1 MTVSV
6 DPRPVTPDELRRAQ
20 FKNGMR
26 GYDTA
31 QVDEMLQRAAAIIEL
46 LIRDPQGATTSAQV
60 AIRELRAAD
69 ITDSFRGYNRNEVND
84 LCERAAATIET
95 LRPADPEGIAQS
107 LVRTDDDVAPDAD
120 AGAAAQAANR
130 TTPSR
135 DSDVR
140 PAFIGSAV
148 PPLRT
153 TSPRESVRVSLGAR
167 TYHVVIGAS
176 LEIEVVNAVRSHGA
190 QRVAIV
196 TQAAIREHA
205 LVYQQALLEV
215 GIDCLMLTIDDGEAA
230 KSLATVER
238 LCREMA
244 SWGLL
249 RGDAVLAVGG
259 GVVGDTAGFAASVY
273 YRGVA
278 IVQVPTT
285 LLAMVDASIGG
296 KTAVNLPQGKNL
308 VGAFHQ
314 PIAVL
319 ADPTTLTTLSD
330 RDFRCGLGEIAKY
343 ALMGDAQ
350 LRAIAEG
357 ESAALLARDPDVLRR
372 AVARS
377 AAVKAR
383 FVSADE
389 HERTGLRE
397 HLNYGHTLAHAI
409 ETAAEH
415 AFAHGEAVAVGL
427 VFAGALAGALERIS
441 PAEDERHRAMCASL
455 GLPTSLPE
463 GLNPGDLITLMKRD
477 KKAVGGLRFV
487 LQGPNGLERVDDPD
501 PLALDAAFAAV
512 GVRA

>member
-1 MTVSV
+1 
-6 DPRPVTPDELRRAQ
+6 
-20 FKNGMR
+20 MR
-26 GYDTA
+26 GYETG
-31 QVDEMLQRAAAIIEL
+31 QVDEMLQRAAAVIEL
-46 LIRDPQGATTSAQV
+46 LIRDPHGAATSAQV

-69 ITDSFRGYNRNEVND
+69 ITESFRGYSRNEVNE
-84 LCERAAATIET
+84 LCERAAATIEA
-95 LRPADPEGIAQS
+95 LRPADPDGVAQS
-107 LVRTDDDVAPDAD
+107 LVRADEGVAPNAAASAAARASTRAPHPIAQPIGADAD
-120 AGAAAQAANR
+120 ADVAADTDAV
-130 TTPSR
+130 
-135 DSDVR
+135 VR

-148 PPLRT
+148 PSPRA
-153 TSPRESVRVSLGAR
+153 TSTRESVRVSLGAR

-176 LEIEVVNAVRSHGA
+176 LEIEAVNAVRSHGA

-196 TQAAIREHA
+196 TQAAIRNHA
-205 LVYQQALLEV
+205 LVYQQALLDAGV
-215 GIDCLMLTIDDGEAA
+215 DCLMLTIDDGEPA

-244 SWGLL
+244 AWGLL

-319 ADPTTLTTLSD
+319 ADPTALATLTD

-350 LRAIAEG
+350 LRAIAES

-415 AFAHGEAVAVGL
+415 ACAHGEAVAVGL
-427 VFAGALAGALERIS
+427 VFAGALGSALERIS
-441 PAEDERHRAMCASL
+441 QAEGERHRVMCASL

-463 GLNPGDLITLMKRD
+463 GLNPADLITLMKRD
-477 KKAVGGLRFV
+477 KKSVGGLRFV
-487 LQGPNGLERVDDPD
+487 LQGPNGLERVDDPS
-501 PLALDAAFAAV
+501 PRALDAAFAAV
-512 GVRA
+512 GVPA